1 MESIASYCFLYKT
14 KESKE
19 TIDIITLTDIFP
31 FKSKSD
37 YVNIKFVEGS
47 GSLNYYIFNMNINPI
62 DNKKNG
68 LFTV

>member
-1 MESIASYCFLYKT
+1 MESIASYCFICKST
-14 KESKE
+14 KE

-31 FKSKSD
+31 IRSKSD
-37 YVNIKFVEGS
+37 YTNMKFVEGS
-47 GSLNYYIFNMNINPI
+47 ASLNYYIFNMNVNPI